1 MNMSGFVYNKHA
13 IFLASLLY
21 WACALLLIQSFA
33 DNRNEYLQSEQK
45 QEVRRE
51 IALVRASLEA
61 KIFEH
66 IYKAD
71 SLATVITIDPE
82 FTLKHWEQIAEKLI
96 RQAPYIRNIG
106 VAPDN
111 IIRHVYPLK
120 GNEKALGFD
129 FRTNPKQH
137 ASVLKAKA
145 LGGVYLDGPLEL
157 VQGGQAVIARFPIF
171 RDFPINT
178 LYWGSVSIV
187 LDYEKL
193 LKDTGIQ
200 ELESVDIAM
209 QRRASQYA
217 DPITFYG
224 DAKLFSNADLV
235 LPILLPNTQ
244 WTLAGRYN
252 LKSPSVKWV
261 YLLGFGGFVLLYI
274 SLLMLIRAYR
284 ISHNASL
291 QDELTHLPNRRH
303 IMSYL
308 ERATADKTS
317 KDFVLLNIDLNDFKA
332 VNDSFGHETGDQL
345 LKHIAHYLRESV
357 RKNDVVARIG
367 GDEFLVVLEHISYP
381 EEVKAQIDQI
391 KNHLSSHPMTC
402 NGQTITPSLSI
413 GYATFLKNEPQSV
426 EALLHIADQQMYQEK
441 QASKNRAD

>member
-111 IIRHVYPLK
+111 VIRHVHPLK

-129 FRTNPKQH
+129 FRTKPKQH

-391 KNHLSSHPMTC
+391 KNHLSSHAMAC

-441 QASKNRAD
+441 QASKNLPD